1 LADFADDSSH
11 TAARKGLLDRPQH
24 VAGFW
29 GRNHD
34 EPFGVKAE
42 IVEPGSIRHPAL
54 VESHVLGDPDH
65 RTRRSGGKQER
76 KAGGRGG
83 FGFPSGGNFVEDAA
97 LKPTAERVI
106 DRHDPERKQ
115 GRALAP
121 VFGYQGTA
129 EVGQNRRF
137 IQLRR
142 RKG

>member
-1 LADFADDSSH
+1 VADFADDGPH
-11 TAARKGLLDRPQH
+11 TAARKGLLDRPQR
-24 VAGFW
+24 VAGFRD
-29 GRNHD
+29 RNHD

-42 IVEPGSIRHPAL
+42 IVEPRSIRRPAL

-65 RTRRSGGKQER
+65 RARRSGGEQER

-83 FGFPSGGNFVEDAA
+83 FSFPGGSNFVENAA

-106 DRHDPERKQ
+106 DSRDPERKQ

-121 VFGYQGTA
+121 VFSHQGTA
-129 EVGQNRRF
+129 KASENRRS
-137 IQLRR
+137 IELRR

>member
-1 LADFADDSSH
+1 LADFANDSPH
-11 TAARKGLLDRPQH
+11 PAARKGFLDRPQH
-24 VAGFW
+24 VAGFR

-34 EPFGVKAE
+34 EPFRVKAE
-42 IVEPGSIRHPAL
+42 LVEPGSIRRPAL

-83 FGFPSGGNFVEDAA
+83 FGFPGGSNFVEEAA
-97 LKPTAERVI
+97 LKSTAERVI
-106 DRHDPERKQ
+106 DRRDPERKQ

-129 EVGQNRRF
+129 ETGQNRCS
-137 IQLRR
+137 IEPRR